1 MITPLGD
8 LLRRRQI
15 LLVLVIVSASLT
27 IGLAVTNS
35 LAGFEAL
42 CFLVGMSSVT
52 PQILLPLAADLAPP
66 EHRAAVVSVVFS
78 GLLFGVLVARVMAG
92 IIAQYTTWRV
102 VYYVA
107 IGVQYA
113 VLLGIYLVIPDYPSK
128 NKGMTYFG
136 ILKTMLK
143 FAYTE
148 PVLIQGCLINFA
160 SSAMFSNFWVTLTLL
175 LGQDPY
181 NYSTYVPCLHF
192 TQNVALIFRAVWSS
206 VYLVSLEWWVLQPA
220 L

>member
-1 MITPLGD
+1 VFAANCCARYAAGLLFISPLGD

-15 LLVLVIVSASLT
+15 LLVLVTISASLT
-27 IGLAVTNS
+27 IGLAIVGN

-42 CFLVGMSSVT
+42 CFLVGMTSVT

-66 EHRAAVVSVVFS
+66 ERRAEAVSVVFS
-78 GLLFGVLVARVMAG
+78 GLLFGVLVARVLSG
-92 IIAQYTTWRV
+92 IVAQFVSWRV
-102 VYYVA
+102 IYYVA

-113 VLLGIYLVIPDYPSK
+113 VLLGIYLIIQDYPSK

-136 ILKTMLK
+136 ILRTMLT

-148 PVLIQGCLINFA
+148 PVLIQACLINMA

-181 NYSTYVPCLHF
+181 NYDT
-192 TQNVALIFRAVWSS
+192 
-206 VYLVSLEWWVLQPA
+206 
-220 L
+220 

>member
-1 MITPLGD
+1 VFAANYCARYAAGLLFISPLGD

-15 LLVLVIVSASLT
+15 LLVLVTISASLT
-27 IGLAVTNS
+27 IGLAIVGN

-42 CFLVGMSSVT
+42 CFLVGMTSVT

-66 EHRAAVVSVVFS
+66 ERRAEAVSVVFS
-78 GLLFGVLVARVMAG
+78 GLLFGVLVARVLSG
-92 IIAQYTTWRV
+92 IVAQFVSWRV
-102 VYYVA
+102 IYYVA

-113 VLLGIYLVIPDYPSK
+113 VLLGIYLIIQDYPSK

-136 ILKTMLK
+136 ILRTMLT

-148 PVLIQGCLINFA
+148 PVLIQACLINMA

-181 NYSTYVPCLHF
+181 NYDT
-192 TQNVALIFRAVWSS
+192 
-206 VYLVSLEWWVLQPA
+206 
-220 L
+220 

>member
-1 MITPLGD
+1 MIQTDFYVPRYAAGLLLISPLGD

-15 LLVLVIVSASLT
+15 LLVLVTVSGSLT
-27 IGLAVTNS
+27 IGLAITNS

-42 CFLVGMSSVT
+42 CFLVGMTSVT

-66 EHRAAVVSVVFS
+66 EQRASVVSVVFS

-92 IIAQYTTWRV
+92 IIAQYTSWRV

-113 VLLGIYLVIPDYPSK
+113 VLAGIYLVIPDYPSK

-136 ILKTMLK
+136 ILRTMFK

-181 NYSTYVPCLHF
+181 NYNT
-192 TQNVALIFRAVWSS
+192 
-206 VYLVSLEWWVLQPA
+206 
-220 L
+220 

>member
-1 MITPLGD
+1 MFAANYCARYAAGLLFISPLGD

-15 LLVLVIVSASLT
+15 LLVLVTISASLT
-27 IGLAVTNS
+27 IGLAIVGN

-42 CFLVGMSSVT
+42 CFLVGMTSVT

-66 EHRAAVVSVVFS
+66 ERRAEAVSVVFS
-78 GLLFGVLVARVMAG
+78 GLLFGVLVARVLSG
-92 IIAQYTTWRV
+92 IVAQFVSWRV
-102 VYYVA
+102 IYYVA

-113 VLLGIYLVIPDYPSK
+113 VLLGIYLIIQDYPSK

-136 ILKTMLK
+136 ILRTMLT

-148 PVLIQGCLINFA
+148 PVLIQACLINMA

-181 NYSTYVPCLHF
+181 NYDT
-192 TQNVALIFRAVWSS
+192 
-206 VYLVSLEWWVLQPA
+206 
-220 L
+220 